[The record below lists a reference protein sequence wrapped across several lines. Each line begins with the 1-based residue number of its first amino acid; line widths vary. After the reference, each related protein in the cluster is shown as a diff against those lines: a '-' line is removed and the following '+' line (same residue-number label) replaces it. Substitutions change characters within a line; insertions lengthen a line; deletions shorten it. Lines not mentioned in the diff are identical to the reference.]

1 MNYKKK
7 YKNNIAAAIKWTF
20 KEDCRLE
27 IVENIIISSGV
38 EMPGEA
44 WQLAVLVLAY
54 VDRVTLLLLVSG
66 TNTQES
72 EREVWLIKLFMC
84 T

>member
-1 MNYKKK
+1 
-7 YKNNIAAAIKWTF
+7 
-20 KEDCRLE
+20 
-27 IVENIIISSGV
+27 
-38 EMPGEA
+38 MPGEA
-44 WQLAVLVLAY
+44 GQLAVLVLAH
-54 VDRVTLLLLVSG
+54 VDRVTLLLLVSV